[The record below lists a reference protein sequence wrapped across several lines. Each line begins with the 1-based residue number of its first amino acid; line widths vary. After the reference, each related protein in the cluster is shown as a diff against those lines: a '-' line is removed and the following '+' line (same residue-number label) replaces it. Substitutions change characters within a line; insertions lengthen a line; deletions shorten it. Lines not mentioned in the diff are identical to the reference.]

1 MLQIFSNLGK
11 FLVINK
17 QFLVKSWLTYRSYRS
32 VWWILSCNYHHSQLG
47 HNWVNWAEFSS
58 DPKWGVKTGFTFAL
72 KFFMLISDGLGCVLT
87 IRPQTPLSLSE
98 GSYLCVSWH
107 NKSMAPLSSM
117 GSFDGLNSSRRLH
130 NVEEAE
136 RKRKFIYLMHLWHYL
151 HKKSCQFLK
160 VRQFQNGFMKS

>member
-1 MLQIFSNLGK
+1 MQVAEKILN
-11 FLVINK
+11 VIYY
-17 QFLVKSWLTYRSYRS
+17 TA
-32 VWWILSCNYHHSQLG
+32 
-47 HNWVNWAEFSS
+47 NWAIIEWIRLNFLHTFRMDSYL
-58 DPKWGVKTGFTFAL
+58 KWGVKTGFTIAP
-72 KFFMLISDGLGCVLT
+72 KFFMLISDGLGGVLT

-136 RKRKFIYLMHLWHYL
+136 RKKKSQMHLLTSYYNPDL
-151 HKKSCQFLK
+151 FIGEFKYRKNTILK
-160 VRQFQNGFMKS
+160 HVVQIILF

>member
-1 MLQIFSNLGK
+1 MILGQK
-11 FLVINK
+11 PCLCRMPDLKIPLPKLIYSPGN
-17 QFLVKSWLTYRSYRS
+17 YR
-32 VWWILSCNYHHSQLG
+32 HSQSG

-58 DPKWGVKTGFTFAL
+58 YHKWGVKTSFTLAL

-136 RKRKFIYLMHLWHYL
+136 RKKKSQMHLLTSYYNPDL
-151 HKKSCQFLK
+151 FIGEFKYRKKTIHN
-160 VRQFQNGFMKS
+160 R